1 METLNFCLYDFNMHF
16 FHYPTVD
23 GRWDTAWGDVGETR
37 HTVALAKAK
46 RDSCSGLSM
55 QNQFTMIQFNA
66 NQQGV
71 NFFSDSRNYCFK
83 LLA

>member
-1 METLNFCLYDFNMHF
+1 MVLETLNFCLYDFNMLF
-16 FHYPTVD
+16 FHDPTVD

-55 QNQFTMIQFNA
+55 
-66 NQQGV
+66 
-71 NFFSDSRNYCFK
+71 
-83 LLA
+83 